1 MSRLLPMLIALSAC
15 LWAQTITGDL
25 VVSVTDPSGA
35 LISGAALTLTNV
47 ETNVKLTGTTDMTG
61 TNLFSQLKPG
71 RYQLEVTAAGFQKA
85 NMTDI
90 AITLGQRA
98 HVDARLTV
106 GAINESVN
114 VSVAAESLLTAES
127 ASIGQVI
134 NTRSIV
140 ELPLNGRNVIQLAQI
155 SAGAAP
161 IGIGT
166 SPATSWTGRG
176 DSTLSIDGGRETNN
190 SFLVDGIE
198 TRNSR
203 FGSAG
208 VRPSA
213 DAVAEF
219 SVQRGTFGAEF
230 GRSSAI
236 LNTTIRSGT
245 NGLHGAV
252 FEFLRNRNL
261 DANDFFANR
270 AARAKPAFTQNNYGT
285 AVGGPVVLPFYNGK
299 DKTFWFFN
307 DEGL

>member
-1 MSRLLPMLIALSAC
+1 M
-15 LWAQTITGDL
+15 D
-25 VVSVTDPSGA
+25 
-35 LISGAALTLTNV
+35 
-47 ETNVKLTGTTDMTG
+47 VK
-61 TNLFSQLKPG
+61 
-71 RYQLEVTAAGFQKA
+71 
-85 NMTDI
+85 
-90 AITLGQRA
+90 
-98 HVDARLTV
+98 LTV
-106 GAINESVN
+106 GAVSETVN
-114 VSVAAESLLTAES
+114 VSAAAETLLTAES

-166 SPATSWTGRG
+166 SPATSWTGSS

-203 FGSAG
+203 FGNAG

-236 LNTTIRSGT
+236 INTTIRSGT

-270 AARAKPAFTQNNYGT
+270 AGRTKPAFTQNNYRD
-285 AVGGPVVLPFYNGK
+285 GGGRPGRAAL
-299 DKTFWFFN
+299 
-307 DEGL
+307 L